1 MMDTLYEPLAAIL
14 NEASFEMHYDKGDG
28 PDRRVS
34 AAELRAI
41 YSRTEE
47 QAVARTARLLAPP
60 ALLAQFVDAVRL
72 ALEPV
77 IDPDTD
83 RVGHAFPIDMN
94 FDERSTVQAGGYCDQ
109 EFTSLLPDFARVLV
123 QAAAIIGVGGTVRL
137 LADWSRGQ
145 PVRLHLSTVLN
156 DLPLSAPAC
165 LRDDIQLVPL
175 ALTTSRLPRV
185 PVVES
190 VPARNLL
197 GLTML
202 KLHISASPALFRPEE
217 ERRDQ
222 AVRSNPAEGAD
233 LDLVCE
239 VLSLQAN
246 RHVTRQRRMAR
257 LPGCCT
263 PSTCDS

>member
-1 MMDTLYEPLAAIL
+1 MDTLYEPLAAIL

-145 PVRLHLSTVLN
+145 PVRLIGRGLLEYE
-156 DLPLSAPAC
+156 
-165 LRDDIQLVPL
+165 LRPG
-175 ALTTSRLPRV
+175 SRLNPYWVVGVGITEYRDLIPVGYVHV
-185 PVVES
+185 PGEGW
-190 VPARNLL
+190 VPSDAAEWEVQPKVNLTGGIGVRLLLTDHIFIAPEARIGVAPLL
-197 GLTML
+197 QTT
-202 KLHISASPALFRPEE
+202 IALGVGF
-217 ERRDQ
+217 
-222 AVRSNPAEGAD
+222 
-233 LDLVCE
+233 
-239 VLSLQAN
+239 
-246 RHVTRQRRMAR
+246 
-257 LPGCCT
+257 
-263 PSTCDS
+263 